1 MHLVKDILKMNSHI
15 KNGRRGEDIT
25 RTVTTREGP
34 AGPRRH
40 RGVQTGALGVLRMD
54 TLAENH
60 VDWRDAHIHAVNHSR
75 VGGDPGVSMAP
86 CDDESTDTIK
96 LYNKRTHR
104 CPSVMSNHCVSRPQ
118 LGANTGRASCRAW
131 KEQAQLLSPWL

>member
-1 MHLVKDILKMNSHI
+1 
-15 KNGRRGEDIT
+15 
-25 RTVTTREGP
+25 
-34 AGPRRH
+34 
-40 RGVQTGALGVLRMD
+40 MD

-60 VDWRDAHIHAVNHSR
+60 VDRRDAHIHAVNHSR

-104 CPSVMSNHCVSRPQ
+104 CISVMSNHCVSRPQ
-118 LGANTGRASCRAW
+118 LGLTHRACQLPSMEGINTVALSLATKTLTARARRVQPRFH
-131 KEQAQLLSPWL
+131 ELLIAQSYFS